1 MPKAR
6 TTREDELLV
15 VTGISVAYIYI
26 YIYLIW
32 QEVAL
37 SDQLIS

>member
-1 MPKAR
+1 MVMPKAG

-26 YIYLIW
+26 YIYI
-32 QEVAL
+32 
-37 SDQLIS
+37 